1 MAMPKLAD
9 TPVQAPRMDL
19 FAASPDSYQAML
31 TFLVAAGTGLDP
43 GIAAL
48 VKVRASVMNGCGF
61 CTKLHESLAQSMG
74 ETEERLSALPGWAVA
89 SLFTP
94 RECAALA
101 LTEAVTILG
110 NGGVPDEVY
119 DRAAQEFDEAELA
132 QLIWTIA
139 AINAL
144 NRASIAAGMP
154 SVS

>member
-1 MAMPKLAD
+1 
-9 TPVQAPRMDL
+9 MDL

-31 TFLVAAGTGLDP
+31 TFLGAAGAGLDP
-43 GIAAL
+43 VVASL

-61 CTKLHESLAQSMG
+61 CTKLHESMAEALG
-74 ETEERLSALPGWAVA
+74 ETEERLSALSYWTET

-94 RECAALA
+94 RERAALA
-101 LTEAVTILG
+101 LAEAVTALG
-110 NGGVPDEVY
+110 NGAVSNEVY
-119 DRAAQEFDEAELA
+119 DQAAREFGQAELA

-154 SVS
+154 DIS